1 MDREGKPE
9 PWSGGPFMHEIIVHP
24 GSAHRDDFLAVSVLL
39 ATLDAG
45 VVRRRE
51 PTGAELADP
60 EIHVVDVGMDHDPR
74 RCNFDH
80 HQDASLPCA
89 FHLVMQHLG
98 YHEDAMKVFGWYP
111 FMSMMDVR
119 GPHRTAEALGV
130 DARVLLAASSPID
143 GYILARFSRLKSL
156 RPKDLFYRFMKE
168 LGRDMITLMGHKKQ
182 RLARL
187 RKEAR
192 IVRVK
197 HLKAVVST
205 IAETPKLSME
215 LYLRELD
222 DDRIVMC
229 ITPSVRGPGWE
240 LLRLGDSAMVDF
252 RVIGHLPQMRFVHA
266 NGYVATTRTLLPLP
280 RVIDLAARCL
290 TALA

>member
-1 MDREGKPE
+1 MQTPDDTLRERFENQARMLADRVRKR
-9 PWSGGPFMHEIIVHP
+9 FKH
-24 GSAHRDDFLAVSVLL
+24 L
-39 ATLDAG
+39 
-45 VVRRRE
+45 RRRFSKGQIDVFRLYD
-51 PTGAELADP
+51 TDIP
-60 EIHVVDVGMDHDPR
+60 EIRAVVDWYAG
-74 RCNFDH
+74 
-80 HQDASLPCA
+80 
-89 FHLVMQHLG
+89 HLVVGEYARRQSVPEWLPLMG
-98 YHEDAMKVFGWYP
+98 AAA
-111 FMSMMDVR
+111 
-119 GPHRTAEALGV
+119 AEALGV